1 MGCSNPAEA
10 RDPQLSPTAPRTP
23 KGSCGRP
30 RPGHE
35 RAECVLVGRA
45 WAVAP
50 GCHAAEGDPQ
60 PGVGTRA
67 EAECKGKRLLEC
79 CTKSFQSENVTNHR
93 RERRPHVWHAPQ
105 KPPPPRWAQA
115 TARARDRPPE
125 QMSLAGR
132 AGSAA
137 CLQQKPAQGPGAA
150 PLTSGRGG
158 PWAAVS
164 QGVPRQG
171 GRSQQLHVGC
181 HCVPKHWHPH
191 ERHPTAL
198 TTVGG
203 WGGALL
209 LCVHEPS
216 PARPFQDTAQTPFSA
231 PRIWGPRLPPRAAS
245 PALRTVTVP
254 LAPATGVGR
263 GTALGPRGAGSSP
276 GKGRT
281 RGTGAASPGQAHAL
295 RPIRIFRG
303 VPAGALPSSWER
315 GGLGQGAGRR
325 ASLLPPATSPLA
337 CGSAPP
343 PNKRCP
349 KEARPRDTARTGWR
363 AAPGRQGAS
372 LPPRLGA
379 ASLSLKLHF
388 WKKFAVWEL
397 RPH

>member
-1 MGCSNPAEA
+1 MHLRSHRHHAG
-10 RDPQLSPTAPRTP
+10 PRPPRGHET
-23 KGSCGRP
+23 GRP
-30 RPGHE
+30 SR
-35 RAECVLVGRA
+35 C
-45 WAVAP
+45 
-50 GCHAAEGDPQ
+50 
-60 PGVGTRA
+60 
-67 EAECKGKRLLEC
+67 RLL
-79 CTKSFQSENVTNHR
+79 
-93 RERRPHVWHAPQ
+93 
-105 KPPPPRWAQA
+105 
-115 TARARDRPPE
+115 
-125 QMSLAGR
+125 
-132 AGSAA
+132 AA
-137 CLQQKPAQGPGAA
+137 LAA
-150 PLTSGRGG
+150 PLVSSRN
-158 PWAAVS
+158 PPRAPAQLPSPLAAGAPGLLCHR
-164 QGVPRQG
+164 GVPRQG

-198 TTVGG
+198 TTAGR
-203 WGGALL
+203 GGALL

-216 PARPFQDTAQTPFSA
+216 PARLFQDTAQTPFSA

-263 GTALGPRGAGSSP
+263 GIALGPRGAGSSP

-343 PNKRCP
+343 PSTSDAQRKP
-349 KEARPRDTARTGWR
+349 GPGTQPGQAGVPLLAARGPACHRGSA
-363 AAPGRQGAS
+363 
-372 LPPRLGA
+372 LRL
-379 ASLSLKLHF
+379 
-388 WKKFAVWEL
+388 
-397 RPH
+397 

>member
-158 PWAAVS
+158 AGS
-164 QGVPRQG
+164 GQRG
-171 GRSQQLHVGC
+171 GR
-181 HCVPKHWHPH
+181 
-191 ERHPTAL
+191 R
-198 TTVGG
+198 
-203 WGGALL
+203 GAR
-209 LCVHEPS
+209 
-216 PARPFQDTAQTPFSA
+216 AQAGRPLPCSL
-231 PRIWGPRLPPRAAS
+231 PRLTLSRTVPAPPR
-245 PALRTVTVP
+245 
-254 LAPATGVGR
+254 
-263 GTALGPRGAGSSP
+263 GPGAQK
-276 GKGRT
+276 GKPTT
-281 RGTGAASPGQAHAL
+281 RQA
-295 RPIRIFRG
+295 
-303 VPAGALPSSWER
+303 
-315 GGLGQGAGRR
+315 
-325 ASLLPPATSPLA
+325 
-337 CGSAPP
+337 APP
-343 PNKRCP
+343 
-349 KEARPRDTARTGWR
+349 
-363 AAPGRQGAS
+363 S
-372 LPPRLGA
+372 LGA
-379 ASLSLKLHF
+379 KA
-388 WKKFAVWEL
+388 
-397 RPH
+397 

>member
-150 PLTSGRGG
+150 PLTSGHGG

-164 QGVPRQG
+164 QGGAQAG
-171 GRSQQLHVGC
+171 GPQ
-181 HCVPKHWHPH
+181 
-191 ERHPTAL
+191 
-198 TTVGG
+198 
-203 WGGALL
+203 
-209 LCVHEPS
+209 
-216 PARPFQDTAQTPFSA
+216 
-231 PRIWGPRLPPRAAS
+231 
-245 PALRTVTVP
+245 
-254 LAPATGVGR
+254 
-263 GTALGPRGAGSSP
+263 
-276 GKGRT
+276 
-281 RGTGAASPGQAHAL
+281 
-295 RPIRIFRG
+295 
-303 VPAGALPSSWER
+303 
-315 GGLGQGAGRR
+315 
-325 ASLLPPATSPLA
+325 PATSRWVPL
-337 CGSAPP
+337 CSQ
-343 PNKRCP
+343 
-349 KEARPRDTARTGWR
+349 TL
-363 AAPGRQGAS
+363 AS
-372 LPPRLGA
+372 P
-379 ASLSLKLHF
+379 
-388 WKKFAVWEL
+388 
-397 RPH
+397 